1 MLHVSVRP
9 KYRILGGRVKG
20 RDFEFSILKNA
31 ICHHLMPMIR
41 NYTILLSLILLTGC
55 VTTEPTPLPELG
67 FTTPPTWR
75 ASANGDA
82 PPSPAAWVDDF
93 DDPMLSILIYEA
105 LERNHDLHASAAR
118 FRAAMALA
126 TRSAAAEKVQLNF
139 GSSTSRAQ
147 RPNSRDGRPHSINTT
162 LDNDFTVSW
171 DADLWD
177 SLATSTRAQLA
188 DAERLG
194 YLEVGAHLA
203 AAVTVARLYCDIVT
217 NLQLIDLGDRT
228 VNSFTQ
234 TLDVVDSRFQRGLE
248 DAVDVHLARA
258 NVASARAQR
267 EASRAGVDRD
277 KRGLE
282 VVLGRY
288 PAAEISVAERLPV
301 VRAIPSGVP
310 SDLLLRRPDLRAAER
325 RQEAAALRAQ
335 VATRARLPSIRLTA
349 AAGTVA
355 QTLSRTLNPEHLA
368 WSVAGNLA
376 QPIFDGGRITAD
388 IARTAAEAHAES
400 AAYAQAI
407 LTALRE
413 VETALARETYFGRQL
428 EDLEIAA
435 AESARAEERA
445 LELYQEGLSEITTV
459 LVAQRRAVDA
469 ERALINTRNAHLQN
483 RLDLYLG
490 LGGSFSE

>member
-1 MLHVSVRP
+1 MIR
-9 KYRILGGRVKG
+9 
-20 RDFEFSILKNA
+20 FCSILP
-31 ICHHLMPMIR
+31 L
-41 NYTILLSLILLTGC
+41 LILHCGC
-55 VTTEPTPLPELG
+55 VTTEETPLPELG

-75 ASANGDA
+75 ATAHGEV
-82 PPSPAAWVDDF
+82 PPSPAVWVGDF

-105 LERNHDLHASAAR
+105 LEHNHDLHASAAR
-118 FRAAMALA
+118 FKAAMALA
-126 TRSAAAEKVQLNF
+126 SRAAAAEKVQVDF
-139 GSSTSRAQ
+139 GSSLSRSQ
-147 RPNSRDGRPHSINTT
+147 RPSSRDGRPHNIGTAF
-162 LDNDFTVSW
+162 DNDFSVSW

-188 DAERLG
+188 DAQRLG

-203 AAVTVARLYCDIVT
+203 AAVTVARLYCDIVS
-217 NLQLIDLGDRT
+217 NRQLIDLGDRT
-228 VNSFTQ
+228 VASFAQ

-258 NVASARAQR
+258 NVAGARAQR
-267 EASRAGVDRD
+267 EASRANVDRD

-288 PAAEISVAERLPV
+288 PAAEIAVADRLPA
-301 VRAIPSGVP
+301 VRAIPAGVP

-349 AAGTVA
+349 SAGTVA

-376 QPIFDGGRITAD
+376 QPLFDGGRITAD

-400 AAYAQAI
+400 AGYAQAI

-413 VETALARETYFGRQL
+413 VETALARETYFNSQL
-428 EDLEIAA
+428 ENLEIAA

-445 LELYQEGLSEITTV
+445 LELYQEGLSAITTV
-459 LVAQRRAVDA
+459 LVAQRRAVDS

-483 RLDLYLG
+483 RLDIYLA
-490 LGGSFSE
+490 LGGSFQE